1 MILRTTA
8 HHLAKLIG
16 VPNMTKFLNRVIDAI
31 PTPTP
36 EQGDRAV
43 NLTLVFVAGF
53 IFAMLV
59 FGY

>member
-1 MILRTTA
+1 
-8 HHLAKLIG
+8 
-16 VPNMTKFLNRVIDAI
+16 MTKFLTRVIDAI

-53 IFAMLV
+53 IFAILV

>member
-1 MILRTTA
+1 
-8 HHLAKLIG
+8 
-16 VPNMTKFLNRVIDAI
+16 MTKFLNRVIDAI

-53 IFAMLV
+53 IFAILV

>member
-1 MILRTTA
+1 MILRTIA
-8 HHLAKLIG
+8 HQVLKLIG
-16 VPNMTKFLNRVIDAI
+16 VLNMTKFLNRVIDAI

-53 IFAMLV
+53 IFAILV

>member
-1 MILRTTA
+1 MILLTTA
-8 HHLAKLIG
+8 RRQAKHFG
-16 VPNMTKFLNRVIDAI
+16 VLDMTKFLNRVIDAI

-53 IFAMLV
+53 IFAILV

>member
-1 MILRTTA
+1 MILLTIA
-8 HHLAKLIG
+8 HQVLKLIG
-16 VPNMTKFLNRVIDAI
+16 VLNMTKFLNRVIDAI

-43 NLTLVFVAGF
+43 NLTLAFTAGF
-53 IFAMLV
+53 IFAILV

>member
-8 HHLAKLIG
+8 HHLAKLFG

-53 IFAMLV
+53 IFAILV

>member
-1 MILRTTA
+1 MILRTIA
-8 HHLAKLIG
+8 HRLAKHFG
-16 VPNMTKFLNRVIDAI
+16 VLDMTKFLYRVIDAI